1 MGEWFRENV
10 LDSGRLPALL
20 AIIAFIATFTI
31 TRGITLRIR
40 ARAANAPADAEPSKV
55 KDVYIGGVHIHHQV
69 WGILLILLVGVLL
82 LRYQPDGFW
91 LNVAGIAFGIGAAL
105 TLDEYALWLHLDDVY
120 WSEEGRKSI
129 DAVLIA
135 AALAIALLLGASP
148 VDWSSSTADELGVAV
163 SLVIVALH
171 LTYTSICLLK
181 GKLVTGL
188 LGFPIPIFGLVG
200 SIRLAKPGSFWS
212 QRFYSPEK
220 KAKSAARFA
229 VKERSLRERV
239 EDLFFTK

>member
-1 MGEWFRENV
+1 MADWLRETI

-31 TRGITLRIR
+31 TRTITLRIR
-40 ARAANAPADAEPSKV
+40 ARATSASAEAEPSKV

-82 LRYQPDGFW
+82 LRYQPEGFW
-91 LNVAGIAFGIGAAL
+91 LNAAGVAFGIGAAL

-135 AALAIALLLGASP
+135 GALGIALLLGASP
-148 VDWSSSTADELGVAV
+148 VDWSSSTADELGIAL
-163 SLVIVALH
+163 SLVIVGIH

-188 LGFPIPIFGLVG
+188 LGFPLPVFGLVG
-200 SIRLAKPGSFWS
+200 SIRLAKPGSFWAK
-212 QRFYSPEK
+212 RFYSAEK
-220 KAKSAARFA
+220 IAKADKRFV
-229 VKERSLRERV
+229 VKQRTLRDRF